1 MSHRIRLSKL
11 LLVLFVLLLQGCSLA
26 PEREEIPGEQL
37 ETARVA
43 AIDRARYWGDEP
55 QFLIDEE
62 WFQLAESDYR
72 ATYPK
77 AFGRSHHYLAISGG
91 GAKGAFGAGLLNGWS
106 AAGTRPEFTIVTG
119 ISTGALSAPFAFLG
133 SEYDPVLR
141 EIYTSYS
148 TDDLLIKR
156 SLLTVFTRSS
166 VMDSAPLRQKISEY
180 ITPKVMEKIA
190 AEGRKGRRLLV
201 GTVNLDV
208 ARPVT
213 WDITVIAGSGR
224 PEALDLIH
232 DVILA
237 SASIPPIFPPVFID
251 VEAENGERFQEMHVD
266 GGAANQVF
274 LYPAGLDWERVL
286 QQLKVPEKPKVYLI
300 RNSKLFADAVTV
312 KPSASA
318 ITRRAISSLIRT
330 QGIGDMYRIYLNAMR
345 DQLDYHLA
353 VIPEEFNVSS
363 TQMFDLDYMNAL
375 YDLGYSLAVQ
385 GYPWMEAPPG
395 LIDNR

>member
-1 MSHRIRLSKL
+1 

-26 PEREEIPGEQL
+26 PEREEIPAEQL
-37 ETARVA
+37 ETARIG
-43 AIDRARYWGDEP
+43 AIDLARYWGDEP

-62 WFQLAESDYR
+62 WFQRPQSYYR
-72 ATYPK
+72 ARYPK
-77 AFGRSHHYLAISGG
+77 AFGRSHYYLAISGG

-133 SEYDPVLR
+133 SEYDPVLK

-148 TDDLLIKR
+148 TGDLLSKR

-166 VMDSAPLRQKISEY
+166 VMDSAPLRQKLSEY
-180 ITPKVMEKIA
+180 ITPKVMEAIA
-190 AEGRKGRRLLV
+190 AEGRKGRRLLI
-201 GTVNLDV
+201 GTVNLDI

-213 WDITVIAGSGR
+213 WDITVIARSGR
-224 PEALDLIH
+224 PEALELIH

-286 QQLKVPEKPKVYLI
+286 QRLNVPEKPKVYLI

-312 KPSASA
+312 KPRVSA
-318 ITRRAISSLIRT
+318 ITRRAVASLIRT

-353 VIPEEFNVSS
+353 VIPEEFSVSS
-363 TQMFDLDYMNAL
+363 TEMFDLDYMNAL

-395 LIDNR
+395 IIGNR